1 MDEEYIP
8 EGFKKIEDDS
18 EEHLIFLT
26 VDEMKAL
33 VMCVHPKTILN
44 PEEGYLVWKAF
55 KKFEVIL
62 KEDYEKNNKDT

>member
-18 EEHLIFLT
+18 EEHVIFLT

-62 KEDYEKNNKDT
+62 REDYENNNKDK